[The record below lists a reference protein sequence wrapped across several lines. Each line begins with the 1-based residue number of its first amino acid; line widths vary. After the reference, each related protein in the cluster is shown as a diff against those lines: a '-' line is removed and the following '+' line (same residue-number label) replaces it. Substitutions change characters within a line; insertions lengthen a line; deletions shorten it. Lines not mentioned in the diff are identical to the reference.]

1 MTITDCLRDFW
12 INNLVTV
19 LAISLLDDVFD
30 HIKGDRDDFF
40 LISHP
45 HILQFFELPTAVRAL
60 FELEDNDRVHSI
72 RSLA

>member
-1 MTITDCLRDFW
+1 MAITNCLRDFG

-40 LISHP
+40 LLSHP
-45 HILQFFELPTAVRAL
+45 HVL
-60 FELEDNDRVHSI
+60 
-72 RSLA
+72 